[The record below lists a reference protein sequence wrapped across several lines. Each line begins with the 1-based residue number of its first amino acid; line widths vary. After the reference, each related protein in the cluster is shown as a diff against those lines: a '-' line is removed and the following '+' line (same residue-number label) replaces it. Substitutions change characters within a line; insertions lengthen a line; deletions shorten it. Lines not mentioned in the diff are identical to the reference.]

1 MACNIAAYTSRG
13 SMKLLSSLHLTV
25 CGCTP
30 RQTLGDPSFSPA
42 FLAIAGDQVRAHAAE
57 ELHITCRHHR
67 AVTPQHGTRQDRHI
81 HRRGL
86 LPKIVSICSPG
97 IQSES
102 PASDRHSRSS
112 TPAREMRLS
121 MQVRRKCR
129 VHKTPRRSFCRPAS
143 HSLEI
148 DAQFRCNVKAS
159 SPGMSSSLR
168 VVQFLRDIGRMTK
181 NGHILRRS
189 WN

>member
-1 MACNIAAYTSRG
+1 
-13 SMKLLSSLHLTV
+13 MKLLSSLHLQSV
-25 CGCTP
+25 SVRPDERSATP
-30 RQTLGDPSFSPA
+30 AFPQLFLQTL
-42 FLAIAGDQVRAHAAE
+42 AIRCTHM
-57 ELHITCRHHR
+57 LPRNSTSHHR

-189 WN
+189 WS

>member
-67 AVTPQHGTRQDRHI
+67 AVTPQHGTR
-81 HRRGL
+81 
-86 LPKIVSICSPG
+86 
-97 IQSES
+97 
-102 PASDRHSRSS
+102 
-112 TPAREMRLS
+112 
-121 MQVRRKCR
+121 
-129 VHKTPRRSFCRPAS
+129 
-143 HSLEI
+143 
-148 DAQFRCNVKAS
+148 
-159 SPGMSSSLR
+159 
-168 VVQFLRDIGRMTK
+168 
-181 NGHILRRS
+181 
-189 WN
+189 

>member
-1 MACNIAAYTSRG
+1 
-13 SMKLLSSLHLTV
+13 
-25 CGCTP
+25 
-30 RQTLGDPSFSPA
+30 
-42 FLAIAGDQVRAHAAE
+42 
-57 ELHITCRHHR
+57 
-67 AVTPQHGTRQDRHI
+67 
-81 HRRGL
+81 
-86 LPKIVSICSPG
+86 
-97 IQSES
+97 
-102 PASDRHSRSS
+102 
-112 TPAREMRLS
+112 

-159 SPGMSSSLR
+159 RPGMSSSPR
-168 VVQFLRDIGRMTK
+168 VVQVLRDIGRMTK

>member
-1 MACNIAAYTSRG
+1 
-13 SMKLLSSLHLTV
+13 MKLLSSLHLITV
-25 CGCTP
+25 CGSTP
-30 RQTLGDPSFSPA
+30 RQSLGDPSFSPA
-42 FLAIAGDQVRAHAAE
+42 FLAIAGDQVHAHAAE
-57 ELHITCRHHR
+57 ELHITSPSRH
-67 AVTPQHGTRQDRHI
+67 TPAWNSLGSTHTSQSIVAEDRFNLQS
-81 HRRGL
+81 GN
-86 LPKIVSICSPG
+86 SIG
-97 IQSES
+97 ES
-102 PASDRHSRSS
+102 GQRHSRSS

-159 SPGMSSSLR
+159 CPGMSSSPR
-168 VVQFLRDIGRMTK
+168 VVQVLRDIGRMTK